1 MSLDFDIE
9 YPMQSLYIAKIFY
22 DHNRLDTLLDCL
34 DDDIT
39 ISWDELSQ
47 LEQTAVG
54 CIFADSRYHY
64 QPEKYIDRDH
74 YRSDQDVYVLRD
86 PLLTRYDNLC
96 RRLEAAEGITKVEN
110 PFAKDL
116 ESAIHRHMQLSSYCY
131 DYRWINS
138 TADRKGANCGF
149 LIDCPE
155 QICLVA
161 GRAED
166 VGIARRQIQLGLRL
180 CQRRVCVILRFF
192 LAIFFRS
199 TCQVSRLRT

>member
-138 TADRKGANCGF
+138 TADRKGAKIVLF
-149 LIDCPE
+149 LFEEFAVYYDLIEALFSILDFCEEMIPE
-155 QICLVA
+155 LENRLAKKA
-161 GRAED
+161 GTKM
-166 VGIARRQIQLGLRL
+166 
-180 CQRRVCVILRFF
+180 LRFPEP
-192 LAIFFRS
+192 AA
-199 TCQVSRLRT
+199 TEKEAA

>member
-1 MSLDFDIE
+1 M
-9 YPMQSLYIAKIFY
+9 
-22 DHNRLDTLLDCL
+22 
-34 DDDIT
+34 
-39 ISWDELSQ
+39 
-47 LEQTAVG
+47 G

-138 TADRKGANCGF
+138 TADRKGAKIVLF
-149 LIDCPE
+149 LFEEFAVYYDLIE
-155 QICLVA
+155 ALFS
-161 GRAED
+161 
-166 VGIARRQIQLGLRL
+166 
-180 CQRRVCVILRFF
+180 ILDFCEETIPK
-192 LAIFFRS
+192 LE
-199 TCQVSRLRT
+199 SRLAKQVGAKVIRLPVPAATEKEAA

>member
-1 MSLDFDIE
+1 MSYDCEVE

-22 DHNRLDTLLDCL
+22 DHDRLDTLLDWL
-34 DDDIT
+34 GDDIT
-39 ISWDELSQ
+39 ISWDELAQ

-54 CIFADSRYHY
+54 CIFADSRYYY
-64 QPEKYIDRDH
+64 QPGKYIDRDH
-74 YRSDQDVYVLRD
+74 YRANQDTFVLRD

-138 TADRKGANCGF
+138 TADRKGAKIVLF
-149 LIDCPE
+149 LFEEFAVYYDLIE
-155 QICLVA
+155 ALFS
-161 GRAED
+161 
-166 VGIARRQIQLGLRL
+166 
-180 CQRRVCVILRFF
+180 ILDFCEETIPK
-192 LAIFFRS
+192 LE
-199 TCQVSRLRT
+199 SRLAKQVGAKVIRLPVPAATEKEAA

>member
-116 ESAIHRHMQLSSYCY
+116 DFLFKTSMEAAGAKIVLFLFEEFAVYY
-131 DYRWINS
+131 D
-138 TADRKGANCGF
+138 
-149 LIDCPE
+149 LIE
-155 QICLVA
+155 ALFS
-161 GRAED
+161 
-166 VGIARRQIQLGLRL
+166 
-180 CQRRVCVILRFF
+180 ILDFCEETIPK
-192 LAIFFRS
+192 LE
-199 TCQVSRLRT
+199 SRLAKQVGAKVIRLPVPAATEKEAA

>member
-116 ESAIHRHMQLSSYCY
+116 ESAIHRQLRLSSYCY
-131 DYRWINS
+131 DYRWIDS
-138 TADRKGANCGF
+138 TQDKKGAKLVLF
-149 LIDCPE
+149 LFEEFGVYYDLIE
-155 QICLVA
+155 ALFS
-161 GRAED
+161 
-166 VGIARRQIQLGLRL
+166 
-180 CQRRVCVILRFF
+180 ILDFCEETIPK
-192 LAIFFRS
+192 LE
-199 TCQVSRLRT
+199 SRLAKQVGAKVIRLPVPAATEKEAA

>member
-39 ISWDELSQ
+39 ISWDDLSQ

-54 CIFADSRYHY
+54 CVFADSRYYY

-131 DYRWINS
+131 DYRWIDS
-138 TADRKGANCGF
+138 TADRKGAKIVLF
-149 LIDCPE
+149 LFEEFEVYYDLIDA
-155 QICLVA
+155 LFS
-161 GRAED
+161 
-166 VGIARRQIQLGLRL
+166 
-180 CQRRVCVILRFF
+180 ILDFCEETIPK
-192 LAIFFRS
+192 LE
-199 TCQVSRLRT
+199 SRLAERVETKVIRLPASVAAEKEAA

>member
-110 PFAKDL
+110 PLAKDL

-138 TADRKGANCGF
+138 TADRKGAKIVLF
-149 LIDCPE
+149 LFEEFAVYYDLIEALFSILDFCEEMIPE
-155 QICLVA
+155 LENRLAKKA
-161 GRAED
+161 GTKM
-166 VGIARRQIQLGLRL
+166 
-180 CQRRVCVILRFF
+180 LRFPEP
-192 LAIFFRS
+192 AA
-199 TCQVSRLRT
+199 TEKEAA

>member
-47 LEQTAVG
+47 LEQTAVW

-110 PFAKDL
+110 PLAKDL

-138 TADRKGANCGF
+138 TADRKGAKIVLF
-149 LIDCPE
+149 LFEEFAVYYDLIE
-155 QICLVA
+155 AL
-161 GRAED
+161 
-166 VGIARRQIQLGLRL
+166 
-180 CQRRVCVILRFF
+180 FF
-192 LAIFFRS
+192 FFFFCEE
-199 TCQVSRLRT
+199 TIPKLESRLAKQVGAKVIRLPVPAATEKEAA